1 MLKNLRKN
9 IPDKAIDILQ
19 IKMDIPQNIC
29 ALLFDELK
37 YDQCYKIF
45 QISCLLI
52 PLIACA
58 LAFSIY
64 YLFSVPFDWSK
75 VFTHTHIQNII

>member
-37 YDQCYKIF
+37 YDQCYKILSKF

-75 VFTHTHIQNII
+75 VFTHTHI